1 MVEVTIDS
9 VRVSLVSP
17 QRLIILK
24 DADQER
30 FLPIWIGPCEAEAI
44 TLKLQDVEVKR
55 PLTHDL
61 LNTLIG
67 ELGGSVSHVLVTE
80 LRDDTYYARIVV
92 NVDNKSLEIDS
103 RPSDAIALSVR
114 AGVPIF
120 VSEEVMDSA
129 SIVPEQD
136 QDDADEESEDLS
148 AFRDFVNTLDL
159 DDLETE

>member
-1 MVEVTIDS
+1 MIEVTIDS
-9 VRVSLVSP
+9 IRVSLVSP

-24 DADQER
+24 DIDRER
-30 FLPIWIGPCEAEAI
+30 FLPIWIGPFEAEAI

-61 LNTLIG
+61 LNTLITK
-67 ELGGSVSHVLVTE
+67 LGGSVSHVLVTE

-92 NVDNKSLEIDS
+92 NVDGKSLEIDS

-114 AGVPIF
+114 ARVPIF
-120 VSEEVMDSA
+120 VADEVMDNA

-136 QDDADEESEDLS
+136 HGEGEEESEDLS

-159 DDLETE
+159 DDMDTA